1 MLEVKNVTKTY
12 GEGEARVFALSDVS
26 LEVARGDFKAIM
38 GPSGSGKST
47 LLNIIGGLDR
57 LSSGEVILEGR
68 CVNSLNE
75 NALVDIRRGKI
86 AYVFQQYHLL
96 PSLTALENVLLPLM
110 FGEAEVSIEKA
121 LDILRRVGLEKRV
134 GHQPSQLSGGEQQ
147 RVAIARALVN
157 DPLLVLA
164 DEPTGNMD
172 QGTGREIMDL
182 FQQLNEGGRSII
194 MVTHDPEIARQA
206 KETVVL
212 RDGQIIDRV
221 NQNTGGSKC

>member
-1 MLEVKNVTKTY
+1 MLEVKNVTKIY

-26 LEVARGDFKAIM
+26 LKVDRGDFKAIM

-47 LLNIIGGLDR
+47 LLNIIGGLDS
-57 LSSGEVILEGR
+57 LSGGEVILEGR

-110 FGEAEVSIEKA
+110 FGEAGVSIEKA

-172 QGTGREIMDL
+172 QRTGREIMNL

-206 KETVVL
+206 KETIVL
-212 RDGQIIDRV
+212 RDGQIVDRV
-221 NQNTGGSKC
+221 DQKTGR